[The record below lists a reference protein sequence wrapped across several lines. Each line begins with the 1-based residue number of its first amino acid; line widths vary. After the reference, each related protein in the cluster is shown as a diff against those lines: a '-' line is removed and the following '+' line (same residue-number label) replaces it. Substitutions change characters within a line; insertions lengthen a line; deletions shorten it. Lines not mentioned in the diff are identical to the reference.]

1 MTSDEWSIDDH
12 PDRKPLV
19 QGTQIGVYRIESTLG
34 HGGMGVVYRAL
45 DTRLNRP
52 VAIKFLS
59 DELATAA
66 ARRRFQREA
75 QMASAL
81 NHPHILT
88 VHDAAEF
95 EGRQYLVTEFV
106 DGGTLKDWIRAER
119 RTWRQVVELLTGV
132 ADGLAAA
139 HAGGILHRDIKPQN
153 ILVAKNGYAKL
164 ADFGLAKLEQPSPPK
179 DATETLTDANTRPGA
194 IVGTVVY
201 MSPEQASGRTFDAR
215 SDVFSF
221 GIVLYEAIS
230 GRRPFEGVS
239 ELDVLQAIVRNPA
252 PALNP
257 ELPVALRGVIEKAL
271 EKDPAERYQT
281 MRDFV
286 VDLRRLS
293 RATAETPA
301 EKPVSPPPAQNPS
314 SQLWIT
320 AAVVVAVLLAVGAAV
335 WKWRPSPSAAAQI
348 HSIAVLPLEN
358 FSGDSSQEYLSDG
371 TTEALIADL
380 AQIRSLKVIS
390 RTSVMHFKGTTKTI
404 PEIGRELGVD
414 AIIEGSV
421 HRIGDRVR
429 ITAQLIH
436 APTDTHLWA
445 QNYERSMSDML
456 ELETE
461 VARAIAQE
469 IRVQITAE
477 ESGRMAGGPI
487 DPAAQEAYLLG
498 TYSRWKLKTADLK
511 QAIQHFERAIQIQ
524 PDFASAY
531 AGLSGAWAEIAT
543 RDSVA
548 PGRAAARKALELDPN
563 LSEAHSALARMSM
576 SSDWDWASAEQGFK
590 RALELNPNSLEY
602 CQCYADLLAGMGRF
616 PEAIAILERGITLN
630 PLSSAI
636 QGAMGRV
643 LVWQKNYDAAIPYLQ
658 KALEIDP
665 ENAIADLFLGEAYE
679 VKGDFPKALS
689 ATEQY
694 LRLRGVDPDN
704 SPLVGRIYAK
714 QGRRADALRALSNLT
729 KPGANPSARDLATLY
744 FALGDKDRGF
754 ESLTKAFDEKQDVLR
769 VRVSGL
775 FDGVRD
781 DPRMRALIA
790 RLQIPEVR

>member
-1 MTSDEWSIDDH
+1 MPSAEWSIDDY

-19 QGTQIGVYRIESTLG
+19 PGTRIGVYRIESTLG

-45 DTRLNRP
+45 DTNLNRP

-59 DELATAA
+59 DELATSA
-66 ARRRFQREA
+66 ARKRFQREA

-106 DGGTLKDWIRAER
+106 DGGTLKDWNRAER

-132 ADGLAAA
+132 ADGLATA

-164 ADFGLAKLEQPSPPK
+164 ADFGLAKLEQPVPPTE
-179 DATETLTDANTRPGA
+179 ATETLTEANTRPGT
-194 IVGTVVY
+194 IVGTVAY

-221 GIVLYEAIS
+221 GIVLYEALV
-230 GRRPFEGVS
+230 GRRPFEGAS

-252 PALNP
+252 PALHP
-257 ELPVALRGVIEKAL
+257 EVPAPLRGVVEKAL

-281 MRDFV
+281 MRDLV

-293 RATAETPA
+293 RPAAEASVDTP
-301 EKPVSPPPAQNPS
+301 VRSSPPRTPS
-314 SQLWIT
+314 SRLWI
-320 AAVVVAVLLAVGAAV
+320 AAAGVVLLAGGLGV
-335 WKWRPSPSAAAQI
+335 WKWRSSPSAAAQI
-348 HSIAVLPLEN
+348 RSVAVLPLEN

-421 HRIGDRVR
+421 HRVGDRVR
-429 ITAQLIH
+429 ITAQLIQ

-456 ELETE
+456 ALENE

-477 ESGRMAGGPI
+477 EGGRMVARAV
-487 DPAAQEAYLLG
+487 DPAAQEEYLLG

-511 QAIQHFERAIQIQ
+511 QAVQHFERAIQIQ
-524 PDFASAY
+524 PDYASAY

-576 SSDWDWASAEQGFK
+576 SYDWDWASAEQGFK
-590 RALELNPNSLEY
+590 RALELDPNSLEY

-616 PEAIAILERGITLN
+616 PEAIAILEQGIRLN

-636 QGAMGRV
+636 QAAMGRV

-665 ENAIADLFLGEAYE
+665 ENAVANLFLGEAYE
-679 VKGDFPKALS
+679 VKGDFSKALA

-694 LRLRGVDPDN
+694 LHLRGVDPDN

-714 QGRRADALRALSNLT
+714 QGRRADALRVLSNLT
-729 KPGANPSARDLATLY
+729 KPGANPNARDLASLY

-754 ESLTKAFDEKQDVLR
+754 EVLTKAFDEKQDVLR

-781 DPRMRALIA
+781 DARMKVLIA
-790 RLQIPEVR
+790 RLQIPETR

>member
-1 MTSDEWSIDDH
+1 MKSDEWSIDDH

-19 QGTQIGVYRIESTLG
+19 PGTRIGVYRIESKLG
-34 HGGMGVVYRAL
+34 QGGMGVVYQAL
-45 DTRLNRP
+45 DTKLNRP

-95 EGRQYLVTEFV
+95 ENRQYIVTEFV
-106 DGGTLKDWIRAER
+106 DGGTLKDWIRADK

-139 HAGGILHRDIKPQN
+139 HLSGILHRDIKPQT

-179 DATETLTDANTRPGA
+179 EATETLTEANTRPGA
-194 IVGTVVY
+194 IVGTVAY
-201 MSPEQASGRTFDAR
+201 MSPEQASGGTFDAR

-221 GIVLYEAIS
+221 GIVLYEALA
-230 GRRPFEGVS
+230 GRRPFEGAS
-239 ELDVLQAIVRNPA
+239 ELDVLQAIVRSPA
-252 PALNP
+252 PALSP
-257 ELPVALRGVIEKAL
+257 EVPAALRGLIEKTL

-281 MRDFV
+281 MRDLV

-293 RATAETPA
+293 RQTAETPA
-301 EKPVSPPPAQNPS
+301 ETAVSPPSRTLLSRP
-314 SQLWIT
+314 WIIP
-320 AAVVVAVLLAVGAAV
+320 AAVVALLAGGLAV
-335 WKWRPSPSAAAQI
+335 WKWRPSPSATAQI

-358 FSGDSSQEYLSDG
+358 FSGDPNQEYLSDG
-371 TTEALIADL
+371 TTEALIANL

-390 RTSVMHFKGTTKTI
+390 RTSVMRFKGTTKAI
-404 PEIGRELGVD
+404 PDIGRELGVD

-421 HRIGDRVR
+421 HRVGDRVR

-436 APTDTHLWA
+436 ASTDAHMWA
-445 QNYERSMSDML
+445 QNYERNMSGML
-456 ELETE
+456 DLEAE

-469 IRVQITAE
+469 IRAEITAE
-477 ESGRMAGGPI
+477 ESGSMAGGRPV

-511 QAIQHFERAIQIQ
+511 QAIQYFERAIQIQ

-531 AGLSGAWAEIAT
+531 AGLSGAWAEIGS

-548 PGRAAARKALELDPN
+548 PGRAAALKALELDPK

-576 SSDWDWASAEQGFK
+576 SYDWDWASAEQGFK

-602 CQCYADLLAGMGRF
+602 CQCYADLLAGMSRF
-616 PEAIAILERGITLN
+616 PEAIAILERGVTLN

-636 QGAMGRV
+636 QAAMGRV
-643 LVWQKNYDAAIPYLQ
+643 LVWQKNYNSAIPHLQ
-658 KALEIDP
+658 KALELDP
-665 ENAIADLFLGEAYE
+665 QNAVADLFLGEAYE
-679 VKGDFPKALS
+679 VKGDFPKALA

-694 LRLRGVDPDN
+694 LRLRGVDSDN

-714 QGRRADALRALSNLT
+714 QGRRADALRVLSNLT
-729 KPGANPSARDLATLY
+729 KPGANPNARDLSTLY

-754 ESLTKAFDEKQDVLR
+754 EALTKAFDEKQDVLR

-781 DPRMRALIA
+781 DPRMQALVA
-790 RLQIPEVR
+790 RLQIPEAR

>member
-1 MTSDEWSIDDH
+1 MTSDDWTIDDR
-12 PDRKPLV
+12 PDRNPLV
-19 QGTQIGVYRIESTLG
+19 PGTRIGVYRIESTLG

-59 DELATAA
+59 DELATVA

-106 DGGTLKDWIRAER
+106 DGGTLKDWSRAER

-132 ADGLAAA
+132 ADGLATA

-164 ADFGLAKLEQPSPPK
+164 ADFGLAKLEQPSPPEE
-179 DATETLTDANTRPGA
+179 AAETVTEGNTRPGA

-201 MSPEQASGRTFDAR
+201 MSPEQASGRTLDAR
-215 SDVFSF
+215 SDIFSF
-221 GIVLYEAIS
+221 GIVLYEALAR
-230 GRRPFEGVS
+230 RRPFEGVS
-239 ELDVLQAIVRNPA
+239 ELDVLQAIVHNAA
-252 PALNP
+252 PALHP
-257 ELPVALRGVIEKAL
+257 EVPAALRGVVEKAL

-281 MRDFV
+281 MRDLV

-293 RATAETPA
+293 RLTAETPA
-301 EKPVSPPPAQNPS
+301 ETHVSPPPASAS
-314 SQLWIT
+314 SRLWIAA
-320 AAVVVAVLLAVGAAV
+320 AAVVLLLAGGVAV
-335 WKWRPSPSAAAQI
+335 WKWRPSPNAAAQI

-358 FSGDSSQEYLSDG
+358 FSGDTSQEYLSDG

-380 AQIRSLKVIS
+380 ALIRSLKVIS
-390 RTSVMHFKGTTKTI
+390 RTSIMHFKGTTKTI

-414 AIIEGSV
+414 AVIEGSV

-445 QNYERSMSDML
+445 QNYERNMSDML

-477 ESGRMAGGPI
+477 EGGRMVGGAV
-487 DPAAQEAYLLG
+487 DPAAQEEYLLG
-498 TYSRWKLKTADLK
+498 TYSRWKLKAADLK
-511 QAIQHFERAIQIQ
+511 QAVHHFERAIQIQ

-576 SSDWDWASAEQGFK
+576 SYDWDWETAEQGFK

-636 QGAMGRV
+636 QAAMGRV
-643 LVWQKNYDAAIPYLQ
+643 LVWQKNYDAAIPHLQ

-679 VKGDFPKALS
+679 VKGDFPKALAS
-689 ATEQY
+689 TEQY
-694 LRLRGVDPDN
+694 LRLRGVDADN

-714 QGRRADALRALSNLT
+714 QGRRADALRVLSNLT

-781 DPRMRALIA
+781 DSRMKALIA
-790 RLQIPEVR
+790 RLQIPEAH

>member
-1 MTSDEWSIDDH
+1 MKSDDWSIDDH
-12 PDRKPLV
+12 PDPKPLAP
-19 QGTQIGVYRIESTLG
+19 GLQIGVYRIESILG
-34 HGGMGVVYRAL
+34 HGGMGIVYRAL
-45 DTRLNRP
+45 DTRLSRP
-52 VAIKFLS
+52 VAIKVLS

-139 HAGGILHRDIKPQN
+139 HTGGILHRDIKPQN

-164 ADFGLAKLEQPSPPK
+164 ADFGLAKIEQPSPPK
-179 DATETLTDANTRPGA
+179 EGTETLTDANTRPGA
-194 IVGTVVY
+194 IVGTMVY
-201 MSPEQASGRTFDAR
+201 MSPEQASGRTSDAR
-215 SDVFSF
+215 SDIFSF
-221 GIVLYEAIS
+221 GIVLYEALT
-230 GRRPFEGVS
+230 GRRPFEGAS
-239 ELDVLQAIVRNPA
+239 EFDVLQAIVRNPA

-257 ELPVALRGVIEKAL
+257 EVPAALRGVVEKAL
-271 EKDPAERYQT
+271 EKDPTERYQT
-281 MRDFV
+281 MRDLV

-293 RATAETPA
+293 RLTAETAA
-301 EKPVSPPPAQNPS
+301 ETPISPQPGRNQS
-314 SQLWIT
+314 SRLWI
-320 AAVVVAVLLAVGAAV
+320 AAGAVVLLLAGGLAA
-335 WKWRPSPSAAAQI
+335 WKWRTSPGVATQI
-348 HSIAVLPLEN
+348 RSIAVLPLEN

-421 HRIGDRVR
+421 HRVGDRVR

-456 ELETE
+456 ALETE

-469 IRVQITAE
+469 IRVQITTE
-477 ESGRMAGGPI
+477 EGGRMAGGAV

-498 TYSRWKLKTADLK
+498 TYSRWKLKSADLK
-511 QAIQHFERAIQIQ
+511 QAVQHFERAIQIQ
-524 PDFASAY
+524 PDYASAY

-543 RDSVA
+543 RDSVV

-563 LSEAHSALARMSM
+563 LSEAHSASY
-576 SSDWDWASAEQGFK
+576 DWDWASAEQGFK
-590 RALELNPNSLEY
+590 RALELDPNSLEY

-636 QGAMGRV
+636 QAAMGRV

-665 ENAIADLFLGEAYE
+665 ENAIANLFLGEAYE
-679 VKGDFPKALS
+679 VKGDFTKALTT
-689 ATEQY
+689 TEQY

-714 QGRRADALRALSNLT
+714 QGRRTDALRVLSNLT

-744 FALGDKDRGF
+744 FALGDKDQGF

-781 DPRMRALIA
+781 DSRMKALIA
-790 RLQIPEVR
+790 RLQIPESR

>member
-1 MTSDEWSIDDH
+1 
-12 PDRKPLV
+12 
-19 QGTQIGVYRIESTLG
+19 
-34 HGGMGVVYRAL
+34 MGVVYRAL

-281 MRDFV
+281 MRDLV

-293 RATAETPA
+293 RVTAETPA
-301 EKPVSPPPAQNPS
+301 EKPVSPP
-314 SQLWIT
+314 LCGT
-320 AAVVVAVLLAVGAAV
+320 RHRDFG
-335 WKWRPSPSAAAQI
+335 SP
-348 HSIAVLPLEN
+348 P
-358 FSGDSSQEYLSDG
+358 
-371 TTEALIADL
+371 
-380 AQIRSLKVIS
+380 
-390 RTSVMHFKGTTKTI
+390 
-404 PEIGRELGVD
+404 
-414 AIIEGSV
+414 
-421 HRIGDRVR
+421 
-429 ITAQLIH
+429 
-436 APTDTHLWA
+436 
-445 QNYERSMSDML
+445 
-456 ELETE
+456 
-461 VARAIAQE
+461 
-469 IRVQITAE
+469 
-477 ESGRMAGGPI
+477 
-487 DPAAQEAYLLG
+487 
-498 TYSRWKLKTADLK
+498 
-511 QAIQHFERAIQIQ
+511 
-524 PDFASAY
+524 
-531 AGLSGAWAEIAT
+531 
-543 RDSVA
+543 
-548 PGRAAARKALELDPN
+548 
-563 LSEAHSALARMSM
+563 
-576 SSDWDWASAEQGFK
+576 
-590 RALELNPNSLEY
+590 
-602 CQCYADLLAGMGRF
+602 QC
-616 PEAIAILERGITLN
+616 
-630 PLSSAI
+630 
-636 QGAMGRV
+636 
-643 LVWQKNYDAAIPYLQ
+643 
-658 KALEIDP
+658 
-665 ENAIADLFLGEAYE
+665 
-679 VKGDFPKALS
+679 
-689 ATEQY
+689 
-694 LRLRGVDPDN
+694 
-704 SPLVGRIYAK
+704 
-714 QGRRADALRALSNLT
+714 
-729 KPGANPSARDLATLY
+729 
-744 FALGDKDRGF
+744 
-754 ESLTKAFDEKQDVLR
+754 
-769 VRVSGL
+769 
-775 FDGVRD
+775 
-781 DPRMRALIA
+781 
-790 RLQIPEVR
+790 

>member
-1 MTSDEWSIDDH
+1 MPSDEWSIDDH

-19 QGTQIGVYRIESTLG
+19 PGTQIGVYRIESTLG
-34 HGGMGVVYRAL
+34 QGGMGIVYRAL
-45 DTRLNRP
+45 DTKLNRP

-81 NHPHILT
+81 NHPHIVT
-88 VHDAAEF
+88 VYDAAEF

-106 DGGTLKDWIRAER
+106 DGGTLKDWIRTEK

-132 ADGLAAA
+132 ADGLATA

-164 ADFGLAKLEQPSPPK
+164 ADFGLAKLEQTSPPK
-179 DATETLTDANTRPGA
+179 EATETLTEANTRPGA

-201 MSPEQASGRTFDAR
+201 MSPEQASGRTFEAR
-215 SDVFSF
+215 SDIFSF
-221 GIVLYEAIS
+221 GVVLYEAVA
-230 GRRPFEGVS
+230 GRRPFEGAS

-252 PALNP
+252 PALHP
-257 ELPVALRGVIEKAL
+257 EVPVPLRGVIEKAL

-281 MRDFV
+281 MRDLV
-286 VDLRRLS
+286 VDLRRVWRL
-293 RATAETPA
+293 TAETP
-301 EKPVSPPPAQNPS
+301 VSPPLAPRDAS
-314 SQLWIT
+314 SRLWIAA
-320 AAVVVAVLLAVGAAV
+320 AAVILLLVGGLAV
-335 WKWRPSPSAAAQI
+335 WKWQSSPNASTQI
-348 HSIAVLPLEN
+348 RSIAVLPLEN
-358 FSGDSSQEYLSDG
+358 FSGDPSQEYLSDG

-390 RTSVMHFKGTTKTI
+390 RTSVMQFKLTTKTI

-421 HRIGDRVR
+421 HRVGDRVR

-436 APTDTHLWA
+436 ASNDTHLWA
-445 QNYERSMSDML
+445 QNYERSMADML
-456 ELETE
+456 ALETE

-477 ESGRMAGGPI
+477 EGGRMVAGAV
-487 DPAAQEAYLLG
+487 DPTAQEEYLLG

-531 AGLSGAWAEIAT
+531 AGLSGAWAEIAS

-576 SSDWDWASAEQGFK
+576 SYDWDWVSAEQGFK

-602 CQCYADLLAGMGRF
+602 CQCYADLLAGVGRF

-630 PLSSAI
+630 PISSAI
-636 QGAMGRV
+636 QAAMGRV

-679 VKGDFPKALS
+679 VKGDFPKALA

-704 SPLVGRIYAK
+704 SALVGRIYAK
-714 QGRRADALRALSNLT
+714 QGRRADALRVLSNLT
-729 KPGANPSARDLATLY
+729 KPGVTPSARDLATLY

-769 VRVSGL
+769 VQVSGL
-775 FDGVRD
+775 FDDVRED
-781 DPRMRALIA
+781 SRIKGLIA
-790 RLQIPEVR
+790 RLQIPEAR